1 MYYNNSSKRICQIKM
16 REYLLYFVEVISFII
31 LLFCIYDLI
40 SFILDYYNLWKL
52 GIRINLTKILII
64 KILFIILVIGWI
76 FFISGDIIRILEY
89 G

>member
-1 MYYNNSSKRICQIKM
+1 M
-16 REYLLYFVEVISFII
+16 RENLLYFVEVISFI
-31 LLFCIYDLI
+31 LFLTYIYDLI

-52 GIRINLTKILII
+52 GIRINLIKILII

-76 FFISGDIIRILEY
+76 LFIGGDIIRILEY

>member
-1 MYYNNSSKRICQIKM
+1 M
-16 REYLLYFVEVISFII
+16 REYLLYFVEVISFI
-31 LLFCIYDLI
+31 LLLIYIYDLI
-40 SFILDYYNLWKL
+40 NFILDYYNLWKL
-52 GIRINLTKILII
+52 GVRINLAKILII

>member
-1 MYYNNSSKRICQIKM
+1 M

-31 LLFCIYDLI
+31 LLFYIYDLI

-76 FFISGDIIRILEY
+76 FFISGDIIRVLEY

>member
-1 MYYNNSSKRICQIKM
+1 M

-31 LLFCIYDLI
+31 LLFYIYDLI

-52 GIRINLTKILII
+52 GVRINLAKILII

>member
-1 MYYNNSSKRICQIKM
+1 M
-16 REYLLYFVEVISFII
+16 RENLLYFVEVISFI
-31 LLFCIYDLI
+31 LLLIYIYDLI
-40 SFILDYYNLWKL
+40 NFILDYYNLWKL
-52 GIRINLTKILII
+52 GVRINLAKILII

>member
-1 MYYNNSSKRICQIKM
+1 M

>member
-1 MYYNNSSKRICQIKM
+1 M
-16 REYLLYFVEVISFII
+16 RENLLYFVEVISFI
-31 LLFCIYDLI
+31 LFLTYIYDLI

-52 GIRINLTKILII
+52 GIRIKLTKILII
-64 KILFIILVIGWI
+64 KILFIILVIGWM

>member
-1 MYYNNSSKRICQIKM
+1 M
-16 REYLLYFVEVISFII
+16 RENLLYFVEVISFI
-31 LLFCIYDLI
+31 LFLTYIYDLI

-52 GIRINLTKILII
+52 GIRINLIKILII

>member
-1 MYYNNSSKRICQIKM
+1 M
-16 REYLLYFVEVISFII
+16 RENLLYFVEVISFI
-31 LLFCIYDLI
+31 LFLIYIYDLI

-52 GIRINLTKILII
+52 GIRINLIKILII

-76 FFISGDIIRILEY
+76 LFIGGDIIRILEY

>member
-1 MYYNNSSKRICQIKM
+1 M
-16 REYLLYFVEVISFII
+16 REYLLYFVEVISFI
-31 LLFCIYDLI
+31 LLLIYIYDLI

-64 KILFIILVIGWI
+64 KILLIILVIGWI
-76 FFISGDIIRILEY
+76 FFISGDIIRVLEY